1 MHVETIFG
9 VLSLIPLISIC
20 ILSPFIFFFSLVSP
34 SLPIFSLPTCLP
46 DISCSTNIYFHTY
59 LLVHIPSNQLAI
71 TFWHRVWF
79 QEADIHHSD
88 AAPLN
93 VSIVRCIVKNIY
105 YYNVYYSL
113 LAISI
118 IRYICIILLFSLPK
132 DYQISLGYQHSLHYF
147 VIFTLLRKSSEIQLQ
162 PTLALPSI
170 WDFCW
175 FIICR

>member
-1 MHVETIFG
+1 MYSFTIY
-9 VLSLIPLISIC
+9 
-20 ILSPFIFFFSLVSP
+20 FFFSLVSP
-34 SLPIFSLPTCLP
+34 SLPIISLPTCLP
-46 DISCSTNIYFHTY
+46 DISYSTNIFHTY

-113 LAISI
+113 LTLVLLGMHN
-118 IRYICIILLFSLPK
+118 LLFSLPK

-147 VIFTLLRKSSEIQLQ
+147 VIFTLFRKSSEIQLQ